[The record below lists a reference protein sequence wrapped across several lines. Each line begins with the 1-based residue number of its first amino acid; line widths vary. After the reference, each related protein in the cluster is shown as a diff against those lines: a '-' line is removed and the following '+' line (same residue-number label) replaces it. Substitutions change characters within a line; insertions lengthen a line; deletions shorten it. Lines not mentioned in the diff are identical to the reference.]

1 MTPEQHAQAIE
12 DAAIAYA
19 EARHTQGSDLYNGTT
34 YSARQVLKSA
44 IRAGVGAAPATPE
57 NIREG
62 ERLQSLFCGC
72 QLPLRLIVELANV
85 TRQHALVEG
94 VIFES
99 AIELFAVLPGNTE
112 RVL

>member
-62 ERLQSLFCGC
+62 APYDCPAFEAMAREFHVWGRASG
-72 QLPLRLIVELANV
+72 
-85 TRQHALVEG
+85 ALCAQFWLG
-94 VIFES
+94 GMR
-99 AIELFAVLPGNTE
+99 AAAPKP
-112 RVL
+112 